1 MADSFS
7 GVKIEW
13 RLPADVSLTRIPT
26 QPPNIFRGEKLV
38 LFNLLKCHNER
49 VMLCTAIYYSRTSL
63 ARTRKA

>member
-38 LFNLLKCHNER
+38 LFNLLKCHNEW
-49 VMLCTAIYYSRTSL
+49 VMLCTVI
-63 ARTRKA
+63 